1 MNYREKIN
9 LVKSA
14 ILFADE
20 NSSLQDVI
28 DSEKN
33 AFEGI
38 RMLYS
43 TDAAGAELQVNA
55 LHQDIFS
62 GLFSKSKILAY
73 SSEIAAE
80 MQTRES
86 LICYKRRVLF
96 DTNLLSE
103 IPRLVKGEDFKDVKI
118 KEKVER
124 ILDVVINEYC
134 GGFDYSFPMFENL
147 REYTSVNNPYPIKKV
162 AAALYFDDKSR
173 GKEIQN
179 VQSDDIL
186 EPYIQESE
194 SRWKAMRAN
203 EHAWDTIDRRDLVY
217 VVMLK
222 TYYLCWTSSRI
233 TIEDGLRQLVDF
245 CLDKLGV
252 LPLKELYFA
261 WKVIIGF
268 SINYFAPVFDEKPLK
283 SPKKNSINRI
293 SALAWDLFIFRYTE
307 FLLTEEKGTS
317 FYVPTFTTLDQG
329 LLATVNSCK
338 VKAMIS
344 FPEKKF
350 VETIFDDELHFQQC
364 LNAAMTKKQQ
374 NILSDPNRSL
384 KGNKKSRQSVSLSI
398 FKLEHLIGQLL

>member
-1 MNYREKIN
+1 MNYREKIH

-14 ILFADE
+14 ILLAGED
-20 NSSLQDVI
+20 SSLQDVI

-33 AFEGI
+33 AFDGI

-43 TDAAGAELQVNA
+43 TDAAGAELQVDDS
-55 LHQDIFS
+55 HQDIFS

-73 SSEIAAE
+73 SREIAAE

-86 LICYKRRVLF
+86 KIVYKRRALF

-103 IPRLVKGEDFKDVKI
+103 MPKFLKGEDFKT

-147 REYTSVNNPYPIKKV
+147 LAYTSVNNPYPINKV
-162 AAALYFDDKSR
+162 AAALYFDDKCR
-173 GKEIQN
+173 GKTIQN

-203 EHAWDTIDRRDLVY
+203 KHAWDTIDRRDLAY
-217 VVMLK
+217 AVMLK

-245 CLDKLGV
+245 CLDELGV

-268 SINYFAPVFDEKPLK
+268 SINYFTPVFDEKPLK
-283 SPKKNSINRI
+283 SPKKNSVNRI
-293 SALAWDLFIFRYTE
+293 GALAWDLFIFRYTE

-317 FYVPTFTTLDQG
+317 FYVPTVTTLDQG
-329 LLATVNSCK
+329 LLATINSCK

-374 NILSDPNRSL
+374 STLSDPNRSL
-384 KGNKKSRQSVSLSI
+384 NGNKKSRHSVSLSI
-398 FKLEHLIGQLL
+398 FKLERLIEQLL